1 MAGVE
6 KFHIK
11 KTVGL
16 KFLLRQMQ
24 GHLKEFQPRVHL
36 LQLPDLFQYDS
47 GPDIDLLG
55 QKAEVGQKETDRD
68 HLLHIMKW
76 QLTEKRI
83 SILGFGY
90 NVTDWKNLTPSGSG
104 YTMLQIQMGT
114 LEETE
119 ELSKFL
125 QNRTYKVLSH
135 RKDIMILGED
145 GIFYLLDVHNNRI
158 SEPNHL
164 DMNVEE
170 ELEVGSN

>member
-68 HLLHIMKW
+68 HLLHIMK
-76 QLTEKRI
+76 
-83 SILGFGY
+83 
-90 NVTDWKNLTPSGSG
+90 
-104 YTMLQIQMGT
+104 
-114 LEETE
+114 
-119 ELSKFL
+119 
-125 QNRTYKVLSH
+125 
-135 RKDIMILGED
+135 
-145 GIFYLLDVHNNRI
+145 
-158 SEPNHL
+158 
-164 DMNVEE
+164 
-170 ELEVGSN
+170 